1 MSGSPVDNNNEPE
14 FVQQVRNALTH
25 LYDHAHLQQHPLAK
39 QLVIPQAVPT
49 RTRAQELRRV
59 LLDAIEALNPG
70 DNVPIRS
77 VERRPHAILFG
88 LYVEGHAW
96 QEVAASLNIGGRQ
109 LRRDRAA
116 ALQALASILR
126 DRYPAVPATGAV
138 SNEEE
143 LLRSESARFAQ
154 DRERLDLNDLV
165 DELLPLLED
174 MARERGVQLLP
185 NVGINLPK
193 PSVNRTLIRQI
204 LISLASRALMSL
216 PLLQLCFEARQW
228 EAAIGI
234 ALSLTY
240 RAGHGDV
247 EGRVNALELASIE
260 TLVIALGGRLLT
272 ESQHHDSEKIWV
284 LLPLEKRSVV
294 LVVDDNQ
301 ELFELFQRYT
311 VGHPYRLIHAESAKQ
326 GLSLVRSARPDII
339 TLDLMMPNQDGWDL
353 LHTLKSE
360 PATAHIP
367 VIVCSV
373 LVEPELAL
381 SLGARMFLK
390 KPVEQVDLLQAFR
403 RVATLA

>member
-25 LYDHAHLQQHPLAK
+25 LYDHAHLQRHPLAK

-88 LYVEGHAW
+88 LYVEGRAW
-96 QEVAASLNIGGRQ
+96 QGVAASLNIGGRQ

-126 DRYPAVPATGAV
+126 DRYPAAPATGAV

-143 LLRSESARFAQ
+143 LLLSESERFAQ

-240 RAGHGDV
+240 RAGHGEV
-247 EGRVNALELASIE
+247 EGRVNALELAPIE

-311 VGHPYRLIHAESAKQ
+311 VGHPYRLIHAASAKQ
-326 GLSLVRSARPDII
+326 ALSLVRSARPDII
-339 TLDLMMPNQDGWDL
+339 TLDLMMPNQDGWEL